1 MLAELTNVN
10 IPFISIPLPSA
21 ADNHQLINA
30 DFYQNK
36 NLSFLIEEKD
46 LNKKLLQLIREI
58 YQDQSILDNIIKNQ
72 RQYSDKNVYNNI
84 DQVLKEII
92 NEKN

>member
-46 LNKKLLQLIREI
+46 LNKKLLQLIMEI
-58 YQDQSILDNIIKNQ
+58 YQDQSILDNILKNQ

-84 DQVLKEII
+84 DQALKEII

>member
-30 DFYQNK
+30 DFYQSK

-58 YQDQSILDNIIKNQ
+58 YQDQSILDNIVKNQ

-84 DQVLKEII
+84 DQALKEII